1 MQWKFY
7 SVNDYFENGAC
18 FGLHKGV
25 GKARPN
31 YGPDQRFTVA
41 NAKTVKELTSSA
53 GALHCTRN
61 SVC

>member
-18 FGLHKGV
+18 FGLHKGI

-31 YGPDQRFTVA
+31 YNPAQKFKVA
-41 NAKTVKELTSSA
+41 KAKTVKELTSSA

>member
-53 GALHCTRN
+53 GVLQCTRN
-61 SVC
+61 SIC